1 MVMLLPDNLAVN
13 DKNNKKSRGKEKEKK
28 NEICMSGMWLCS

>member
-1 MVMLLPDNLAVN
+1 MVVLLPNNLAVN
-13 DKNNKKSRGKEKEKK
+13 DKNNKKEKK